1 MEEGGVS
8 SQHRFA
14 DVSESQ
20 EAAMMEQAVPDA
32 TKHATKFW
40 MSVFNSFCYDKGLTL
55 DLTSFSAVELDGVL
69 RKFYAAL
76 RTGY

>member
-14 DVSESQ
+14 DVSKSQ
-20 EAAMMEQAVPDA
+20 EAAMLEKAVPDT

-40 MSVFNSFCYDKGLTL
+40 MSVFNPFCHEKGLTL
-55 DLTSFSAVELDGVL
+55 DLMSCSAVELDGVL
-69 RKFYAAL
+69 RKFYAGL
-76 RTGY
+76 